1 MSTQRSAGRREA
13 IAIIGAVVVG
23 LSACG
28 GKRPDTAARWPA
40 LWVRDLAGRPM
51 TLPAASGGARLI
63 NLWALWC
70 PPCRRELPSLD
81 RLAAVLAPRGVEVS
95 TIAVADDAFAIR
107 EYLTQHRLVL
117 RSVVIAPGVPGLEPL
132 RIESLPQSFIVAAD
146 GAVLARWIGERD
158 WDAPAVRRELDRVLQ
173 QA

>member
-1 MSTQRSAGRREA
+1 MRRRDA
-13 IAIIGAVVVG
+13 IALIAAASG
-23 LSACG
+23 LAACG
-28 GKRPDTAARWPA
+28 DQRRRPDGRWPA
-40 LWVRDLAGRPM
+40 LAVRDLGGRPA

-81 RLAAVLAPRGVEVS
+81 RLAAVLAPRGIEVS

-107 EYLTQHRLVL
+107 EYLTQHRLAL
-117 RSVVIAPGVPGLEPL
+117 RSVVIPPGVPGLEPL